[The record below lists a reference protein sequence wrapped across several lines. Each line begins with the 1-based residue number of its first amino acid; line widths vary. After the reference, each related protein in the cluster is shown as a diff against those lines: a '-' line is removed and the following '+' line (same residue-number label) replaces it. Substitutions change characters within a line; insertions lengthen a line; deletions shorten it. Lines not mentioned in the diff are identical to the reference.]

1 VRHDASF
8 AEVLDSH
15 LGCTEV
21 PSPTRV
27 WSSRPLTSPLFAFE
41 RPLPASRPV
50 SAATAAPVAVEA
62 PLPAALTSL
71 ERQTL
76 DDAPTL
82 DALRRAYRTLARRYH
97 PDCHEGRGPV
107 ERDRLAR
114 LFAEATGHYRRLTR
128 RFAPVQ

>member
-1 VRHDASF
+1 MRHDATF
-8 AEVLDSH
+8 AEVLDAH

-21 PSPTRV
+21 PPPPRA
-27 WSSRPLTSPLFAFE
+27 WNSRPLTSPLFSFD
-41 RPLPASRPV
+41 RPP
-50 SAATAAPVAVEA
+50 AATRRVAASVTA
-62 PLPAALTSL
+62 PLLVEPPIPAALTTL

-76 DDAPTL
+76 DDAATL

-97 PDCHEGRGPV
+97 PDRHQGCGPV
-107 ERDRLAR
+107 ERERFAR